1 MRFLKQHS
9 YNIVKLIVFQIGISI
24 FALVVSQAMNM
35 ALKNNTALNPALLG
49 VSIFSIG
56 FYLTLVYSMLWEQ
69 GTKDKIRIESGRMV
83 ADRQYGLKIAIFA
96 AIPSFLIAALVGIG
110 YLFCSVGPF
119 SGTAIEGFSTD
130 FYAIF
135 FFIGT
140 FYEAFLQGVLINVA
154 TEATRYMTFF
164 VFAIA
169 PVLPILVAFF
179 AYRLGLR
186 EKRLFSRGK

>member
-24 FALVVSQAMNM
+24 FSLVVSNAMNM
-35 ALKNNTALNPALLG
+35 ALKNNAALDPALLG
-49 VSIFSIG
+49 VSIFSIC
-56 FYLTLVYSMLWEQ
+56 FYLALVYSMLWEQ
-69 GTKDKIRIESGRMV
+69 GTKDKIRIESGRMT

-96 AIPSFLIAALVGIG
+96 AVPSFVIAVLVGIG
-110 YLFCSVGPF
+110 YLFCSAGPF
-119 SGTAIEGFSTD
+119 AGTALED
-130 FYAIF
+130 FGGGLYTVSF
-135 FFIGT
+135 LVGT

-169 PVLPILVAFF
+169 PALPILVAFF